1 MQKSVE
7 VLSNKAKNAGSQG
20 PIYSDQ
26 IEFIID
32 DVLKNVETLSLL
44 DDQYGNY
51 VIQHVLQFGR
61 NSDRDSVLEI
71 VVDNGLL
78 AMSWQKFASNVV
90 EKLLK
95 YGSARQRNAIVRE
108 MLKVRL
114 PSTWHFFIYI

>member
-1 MQKSVE
+1 MIKKSLEVLPDEDIFPLLAEFHGNVITCIHNQNGNHVMQKCVE

-78 AMSWQKFASNVV
+78 AMS
-90 EKLLK
+90 
-95 YGSARQRNAIVRE
+95 
-108 MLKVRL
+108 
-114 PSTWHFFIYI
+114 